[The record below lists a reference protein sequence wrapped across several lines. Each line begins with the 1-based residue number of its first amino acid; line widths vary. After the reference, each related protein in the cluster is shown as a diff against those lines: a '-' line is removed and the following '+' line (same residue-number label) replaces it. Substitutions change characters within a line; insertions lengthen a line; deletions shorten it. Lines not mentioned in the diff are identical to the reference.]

1 MKPARMLASLF
12 GFDHDT
18 VNHSK
23 GPEMALS
30 SMTGFARSAGSS
42 GPWRWAFELKSV
54 NAKGLDLRLRM
65 PAPFDRI
72 EADARARLA
81 KALARG
87 TCFGTLIV
95 QREGTAIEA
104 RIDRAALESIAAA
117 AREAAAK
124 AGLQPPT
131 MDGLLALRGVVDI
144 VETADDEA
152 STAAACSGALTTID
166 EAIAA
171 LAAARRTEGDA
182 LAALLSERLKAISAL
197 VEAADLNPAR
207 RPEAVRDRLAQSVE
221 ALMGSARGLDGNRLY
236 QEAIL
241 LAAKADIREELDRLK
256 THVGAAQALIDGG
269 GAIGR
274 RLDFLAQELARE
286 ASTLSAKANDVSLTT
301 QGLELRAQIEQ
312 FREQAQNVE

>member
-1 MKPARMLASLF
+1 
-12 GFDHDT
+12 
-18 VNHSK
+18 
-23 GPEMALS
+23 MAVS
-30 SMTGFARSAGSS
+30 SMTGFARAAGDS
-42 GPWRWAFELKSV
+42 GPWRWAFELRSV

-65 PAPFDRI
+65 PAPFDRV

-81 KALARG
+81 KGLSRG

-95 QREGTAIEA
+95 QREGAAIEA

-124 AGLQPPT
+124 SGLAPPT
-131 MDGLLALRGVVDI
+131 MDGLLALRGVVET
-144 VETADDEA
+144 VEAADDEA
-152 STAAACSGALTTID
+152 STAAACAGALKSVD

-171 LAAARRTEGDA
+171 LAAARRTEGAA
-182 LAALLSERLKAISAL
+182 LAALLSERLKAIAAL
-197 VEAADLNPAR
+197 VEAADSNPAR
-207 RPEAVRDRLAQSVE
+207 RPEAVRDRLARSVE
-221 ALMGSARGLDGNRLY
+221 ALMGSSRGLDENRLY

-256 THVGAAQALIDGG
+256 THAAAAEALIDEGG
-269 GAIGR
+269 PIGR

-286 ASTLSAKANDVSLTT
+286 ASTLSAKANDVSLTA

-312 FREQAQNVE
+312 FREQVQNVE